1 LHDIT
6 TAKAADV
13 LNPVAVRRNT
23 MGAYITASGIAF
35 GLLAIWAA
43 LVPLVA

>member
-13 LNPVAVRRNT
+13 PNPVAVRRNT
-23 MGAYITASGIAF
+23 MGAYITTTTITF
-35 GLLAIWAA
+35 GLLAMWAA
-43 LVPLVA
+43 LVPLVP